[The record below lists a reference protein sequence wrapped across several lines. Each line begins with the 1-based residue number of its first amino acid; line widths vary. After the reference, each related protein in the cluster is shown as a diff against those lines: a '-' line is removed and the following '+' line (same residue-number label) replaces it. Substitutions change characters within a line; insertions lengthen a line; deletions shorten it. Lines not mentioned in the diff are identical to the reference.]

1 MNPIL
6 QKDMEDIFS
15 RNNSWE
21 RLENSTVLL
30 TGAYGM
36 LASYIVHF
44 LLYVRTVRN
53 INVKLI
59 AVVRNKD
66 KFVQRFMHTE
76 GFDSIEII
84 QNDLSEPIE
93 IEEDI
98 DYIIH
103 AASLASPQY
112 YSVCPVDVLKPNT
125 IGNYHLLE
133 LAKTKKVK
141 GYLLFSSCDVYGTP
155 RVDGLINENAFGHM
169 DTLDIHNCYSE
180 SKRMAETMC
189 RAFWVQH
196 QVPVRIARIA
206 HTYAPT
212 MDIQNDPRVFASF
225 VKNIVAGEDIVLK
238 SDGSGKRTFCYITD
252 AVAGY
257 FKILFDG
264 AEGEAYNVC
273 NTSQFVS
280 IRELAECLTEI
291 YPEKNLHVICKQ
303 RSESEN
309 YTENKAVVGHERI
322 PDNRKL
328 QELGWEARVDL
339 REGFKRVIQYI
350 ENEKQ

>member
-1 MNPIL
+1 M
-6 QKDMEDIFS
+6 
-15 RNNSWE
+15 
-21 RLENSTVLL
+21 
-30 TGAYGM
+30 
-36 LASYIVHF
+36 
-44 LLYVRTVRN
+44 
-53 INVKLI
+53 
-59 AVVRNKD
+59 
-66 KFVQRFMHTE
+66 
-76 GFDSIEII
+76 
-84 QNDLSEPIE
+84 
-93 IEEDI
+93 
-98 DYIIH
+98 
-103 AASLASPQY
+103 
-112 YSVCPVDVLKPNT
+112 KPNT

-133 LAKTKKVK
+133 LATTKKVK
-141 GYLLFSSCDVYGTP
+141 SYLLFSSCDVYGTP
-155 RVDGLINENAFGHM
+155 KVDGLINETAFGHM

-264 AEGEAYNVC
+264 AEGEAYNFC

-309 YTENKAVVGHERI
+309 YTENKALVGHERI
-322 PDNRKL
+322 PDNHKL
-328 QELGWEARVDL
+328 QALGWEARVDI
-339 REGFKRVIQYI
+339 REGFGRVVQYI
-350 ENEKQ
+350 ENENR